1 MKLNFINIRINLR
14 VFIVLCTTAILFIW
28 CCNCSYDS
36 SVKSFSEECLIISES
51 KNYQII
57 KYNNLYYYTIFNK
70 HGDISEKSV
79 PFPKKPEI
87 LMQDDLIQIS
97 YQSGTGLSTKWS
109 YYYDV
114 KNNRFSKYFYSI
126 YDKYN
131 ETIAYGSQNK
141 IIIVNIFDDENYK
154 EIKDF
159 FYPLSVTAE
168 PFIDVKFNE
177 EGTVLEVTYLTGN
190 DYHEVTECFDLIKN
204 I

>member
-1 MKLNFINIRINLR
+1 MKLNFINTRINLR
-14 VFIVLCTTAILFIW
+14 VFIVLCTAILFIW
-28 CCNCSYDS
+28 CCNRSYDS
-36 SVKSFSEECLIISES
+36 SVKKISEECVIISES

-57 KYNNLYYYTIFNK
+57 KCNNLYYYTIFNK
-70 HGDISEKSV
+70 QGDISEKSV
-79 PFPKKPEI
+79 SFPKEPEI
-87 LMQDDLIQIS
+87 LMQDDLIRIS

-114 KNNRFSKYFYSI
+114 KNDRFSKYFYSI

-141 IIIVNIFDDENYK
+141 IIIVNIFDDDNYK

-159 FYPLSVTAE
+159 LYPLSMTTD

-177 EGTVLEVTYLTGN
+177 EGTTLEVTYLTGN
-190 DYHEVTECFDLIKN
+190 DYHEVTEYFNLI
-204 I
+204 